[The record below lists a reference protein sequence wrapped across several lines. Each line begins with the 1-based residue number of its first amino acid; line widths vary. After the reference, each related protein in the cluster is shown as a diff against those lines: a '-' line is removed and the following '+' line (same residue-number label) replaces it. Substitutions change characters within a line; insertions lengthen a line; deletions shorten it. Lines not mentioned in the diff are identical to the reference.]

1 MGVDLGDVGKTG
13 VRIGET
19 DMDVCV
25 FPHSKLLI
33 ATADGG
39 PEGSANDAAVK
50 SHGIFEEVAQRV
62 LDECERVV
70 APRDY
75 GGASDFVNPVGV
87 TGDNVVVGVASRSE
101 TGEKLR
107 QDNIVGIVEMDPLGR
122 CGGGEAVAGDGDAG
136 IGVPGDYI

>member
-1 MGVDLGDVGKTG
+1 MGVDLGDVGKTSM
-13 VRIGET
+13 RIGET

-39 PEGSANDAAVK
+39 PEGSANDAAVE
-50 SHGIFEEVAQRV
+50 SHGILEEVAQRV
-62 LDECERVV
+62 LDQCEWIV
-70 APRDY
+70 APSDY
-75 GGASDFVNPVGV
+75 GGASDLVNPVGI

-101 TGEKLR
+101 TGEKSR
-107 QDNIVGIVEMDPLGR
+107 QNDIVGIVEMNPLGS